1 MRFLQAA
8 AILQSTASL
17 LRLPPIAQAFVL
29 SSPKIQGVHYYL
41 LQTSSIAISR
51 PPQKQLVGV
60 TTSTSSIAKAT
71 TATTATTT
79 LLQATSAPKSYFSSL
94 TDFSPMPDLTYPLL
108 TAQNAT
114 TTNAIINHYAQ
125 SESFTTLSTFEGNAI
140 LQRDAE
146 DDTKLQKG
154 IDIAKA
160 KGVIDPKFI
169 PEEYIAIDVLGKN
182 PEEVAEEILTTVRS
196 SSSSGNKGAAG
207 GGVVVICGL
216 SGTGKGTTVSTLQQ
230 KLESDEGKQVVCW
243 SNGNIFRSVT
253 LLAATW
259 CEQQQQQQQQH
270 ADESNGGGDDDGDI
284 TKALTKENLAEFMT
298 MLSFGKFKDG
308 KYDTRI
314 CGLGLDCLVSE
325 VQNTE
330 LKGPKVS
337 KNIPTVAE
345 VTQGEVIL
353 FAAEAIR
360 QMGEDGIFVLLE
372 GREQTVNYVRTPLRF
387 TLTLSD
393 LSLIGKR
400 RAAQRLAAGV
410 LDEVKEGASV
420 EEIEVALD
428 GQLAKMVKEASA

>member
-1 MRFLQAA
+1 
-8 AILQSTASL
+8 
-17 LRLPPIAQAFVL
+17 
-29 SSPKIQGVHYYL
+29 

-196 SSSSGNKGAAG
+196 SSSSGNKG
-207 GGVVVICGL
+207 GVVVICGL

-259 CEQQQQQQQQH
+259 CEQQQQH
-270 ADESNGGGDDDGDI
+270 ADESNGGGDGDI